1 MKEQYLA
8 EIQNG
13 YSDGKWWNAKTM
25 QTTEGGRFCKTR
37 EEAKSWIDKA
47 VQRGIQTAEKGHTL
61 GTPPFSIYTK
71 GSEKD
76 LVTASRILRR
86 EVTEWEEV

>member
-13 YSDGKWWNAKTM
+13 YSEGKWWNAKTM
-25 QTTEGGRFCKTR
+25 LSTEGRYCKTLK
-37 EEAKSWIDKA
+37 EAKSWIDKA
-47 VQRGIQTAEKGHTL
+47 VERGIRTAEKGHTL
-61 GTPPFSIYTK
+61 GKPPFSIFTE

-76 LVTASRILRR
+76 LVTATRIRKR
-86 EVTEWEEV
+86 KVTEWEEV